1 MATCPWCGKRGFFL
15 RLGQHG
21 LCKDCEIR
29 LHNLLERIRVIN
41 ESVDIASQSNNA
53 ETSFSRIEFA
63 RTQIN
68 EFREYFNCQFDPL
81 TFIGSTTSLSDLLDN
96 TNKSYSIVSQWIDS
110 VFQFIQENLN
120 EKGPSPFKDIISFFE
135 DNPEYWDDEY
145 DLPKSIRS
153 LLEHRSKLYGISREK
168 IKNKYYY
175 YLDGQEEMLE
185 QIQNGLFP
193 YTVNPNTP
201 IFFCSLPVSDKIPFT
216 IKSGR
221 IPEYPDF
228 NVLSDLEYQ
237 FMIHLKNSL
246 IESSLTPSM
255 IELTR
260 LSDETFNVFYK
271 GDSGCYVGKINLRSG
286 HSSPDKYA
294 VMKNGQKRAKRV
306 LDSEEEA
313 NAYMEQ
319 HGGDYIEFRPGY
331 AAKYFMQYL
340 SGKNGCNVHVIE
352 SSNFQ
357 DYINGISHWIKYI
370 KECQK
375 PLKFD

>member
-21 LCKDCEIR
+21 LCKDCETKLLIVPEKIR
-29 LHNLLERIRVIN
+29 LIS
-41 ESVDIASQSNNA
+41 ESIDIVSQSNNA
-53 ETSFSRIEFA
+53 EIIYSQIDFEKIQIDEVNRIA
-63 RTQIN
+63 AGKI
-68 EFREYFNCQFDPL
+68 DPL
-81 TFIGSTTSLSDLLDN
+81 ILLGYDCSLTEMLNYINHLYEDTT
-96 TNKSYSIVSQWIDS
+96 KWIDTL
-110 VFQFIQENLN
+110 FDIIKENLEENGPLSFN
-120 EKGPSPFKDIISFFE
+120 EIIQFFKDHH
-135 DNPEYWDDEY
+135 EYWIEKY
-145 DLPKSIRS
+145 DLSKSIRS
-153 LLEHRSKLYGISREK
+153 LLEQRGKLHRISREK

-357 DYINGISHWIKYI
+357 DYVNGISHWIKYI